1 MTAVTFTPPTVAPP
15 AGTSSPGAAAAPRTP
30 ADAGGA
36 PMVSLREVTKSFP
49 VRRDWRQAI
58 RHPTARDG
66 FPVLRDVSLTIQ
78 PGEFFGLLGPNGA
91 GKSTLFKTLATLIL
105 PDGGTVVIDGHDVV
119 REAGRVRRLVA
130 LVGTDE
136 RSLFWR
142 ATASDNLALYATL
155 HGLRGAEA
163 RRRVAESLETV
174 ELADTGRRMVGQFSS
189 GMKQRL
195 LIARALLPRPRV
207 LLLDEPTRS
216 LDPISARRF
225 RAFLRTELAG
235 RQRCTLLLATHNPEE
250 ALDLCDRV
258 AVLHHG
264 RLLAVGPADALVAR
278 YGEDRY
284 SVAVPAAQSPRL
296 LGLLAAH
303 AIAPVTV
310 TPLPPDERARGDDR
324 DRVEVVIPAAG
335 PTSTA
340 TIRML
345 LDGGVDVLWFERVG
359 LTLADL
365 LERVVRGGGPPADA

>member
-1 MTAVTFTPPTVAPP
+1 MTAVTAVPPLAAIHEPRPRDRAGAPP
-15 AGTSSPGAAAAPRTP
+15 
-30 ADAGGA
+30 
-36 PMVSLREVTKSFP
+36 MVVLRGLAKSFA
-49 VRRDWRQAI
+49 VRRDWRQAL
-58 RHPTARDG
+58 RHPATRES
-66 FPVLRDVSLTIQ
+66 FPVLRDVSLDVQ

-105 PDGGTVVIDGHDVV
+105 PDSGSVVIDGHDVV
-119 REAGRVRRLVA
+119 GDADRVRRLVA

-142 ATASDNLALYATL
+142 ATASENLELYATL
-155 HGLRGAEA
+155 HGLRGAVA
-163 RRRVAESLETV
+163 RRRVSESLETV

-195 LIARALLPRPRV
+195 LIARALLPGPRV

-225 RAFLRTELAG
+225 RAFLRTELAE

-264 RLLAVGPADALVAR
+264 RLLAIGPADSLVAQ
-278 YGEDRY
+278 YGEDHYR
-284 SVAVPAAQSPRL
+284 VAVPRAQLAL
-296 LGLLAAH
+296 LLRILGAS
-303 AIAPVTV
+303 AIVPADVA
-310 TPLPPDERARGDDR
+310 PLPLDDPAHEHA
-324 DRVEVVIPAAG
+324 EVVIPGAG
-335 PTSTA
+335 VAST
-340 TIRML
+340 TIMRAL

-365 LERVVRGGGPPADA
+365 LERVVRSGGTPADA